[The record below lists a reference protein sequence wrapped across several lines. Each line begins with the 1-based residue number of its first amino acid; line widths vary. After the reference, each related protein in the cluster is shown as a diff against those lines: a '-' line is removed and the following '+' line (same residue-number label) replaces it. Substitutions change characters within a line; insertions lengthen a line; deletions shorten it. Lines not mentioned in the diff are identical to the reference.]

1 MIALPY
7 TDFLLREHFS
17 TMQTSIFLK
26 ISWMLPQ
33 SHRRTDSEPYLKR
46 LISCHSQTISCFVP
60 FVLVRYLPHRFRWG
74 IFKRYMAIV
83 ERLIVPHFLNTCWW
97 RQGIQ
102 QIYNILIQQW
112 LQTITTPQWDRNPT
126 ENRPNKSWYYPQM
139 AKNRSVESRL
149 GGVTEVLACVG
160 QSCRCYYW
168 NISLA
173 QSSNLFVNKI
183 INNRFVQIA
192 CFITRLLRGKMDV
205 KSSLN

>member
-1 MIALPY
+1 MITNNNY
-7 TDFLLREHFS
+7 T
-17 TMQTSIFLK
+17 TMRPEPDRKQT
-26 ISWMLPQ
+26 
-33 SHRRTDSEPYLKR
+33 E
-46 LISCHSQTISCFVP
+46 
-60 FVLVRYLPHRFRWG
+60 
-74 IFKRYMAIV
+74 
-83 ERLIVPHFLNTCWW
+83 
-97 RQGIQ
+97 
-102 QIYNILIQQW
+102 QIMIL
-112 LQTITTPQWDRNPT
+112 
-126 ENRPNKSWYYPQM
+126 PQM

>member
-46 LISCHSQTISCFVP
+46 LISCHSRQYH
-60 FVLVRYLPHRFRWG
+60 VLFHLFWPVICLIGFDGVYS
-74 IFKRYMAIV
+74 KDMAIV